1 MGRRTD
7 PRLWVLLLLHTGR
20 SRTLRQRGFSMAVVL
35 LVLLV
40 AVVGAGS
47 LALRSAS
54 SESGG
59 LRLSARRQAQ
69 ETAESGATAIIGEL
83 NKPENRKLLVSATAP
98 ESWGSQTDTIQQNPC
113 EQLGSTAAVPPLPS
127 AAAAGSNQWQT
138 AWQDG
143 GATGQYILRG
153 VRHSNR
159 TRSATSTISY
169 TTAGS
174 GGSTRTDSGYNPAAS
189 NFSSLV
195 NLAPVASVNQENT
208 GFIQLE
214 IQGRV
219 QRNNQTVA
227 TATVVKEYEVIPKCC
242 KRSFSGPANSADGTP
257 LSSLG
262 NDLRACD
269 GTADLGLVFGF
280 NGGTLSVSG
289 SAGSVQEVDSTGA
302 VIAGNGSIG
311 SVLCVT
317 TSSTGSN
324 CKSPVS
330 DAPIPIAG
338 GGSVPVIPTIFQV
351 DPPPPFGG
359 TGTAAGIITTSAYLR
374 VNAANNDIEACTTF
388 TVATNGSISI
398 TPGSCSNVNY
408 CEKVSGSTVA
418 DYHCRMNRIRLNGNE
433 SLYFD
438 TSKGTIALFFNQPG
452 TANSNGTVYVGGNAR
467 LLHRYCSTP
476 PGNNDGCT
484 TAAPPSQFTRLS
496 IFGNQTYNDFTFL
509 GGGESASIFIYF
521 PNGNVQIGG
530 NATAAGAIW
539 TKNLQ
544 LNGSFTSAAP
554 ATNCVTAADGFCY
567 ILRGS
572 LSGGTGGATASV
584 FDWVAR
590 SPVTTR
596 VY

>member
-35 LVLLV
+35 LALLV

-174 GGSTRTDSGYNPAAS
+174 GGSTRTDSGYDPAAS

-214 IQGRV
+214 I
-219 QRNNQTVA
+219 
-227 TATVVKEYEVIPKCC
+227 
-242 KRSFSGPANSADGTP
+242 
-257 LSSLG
+257 
-262 NDLRACD
+262 
-269 GTADLGLVFGF
+269 
-280 NGGTLSVSG
+280 
-289 SAGSVQEVDSTGA
+289 
-302 VIAGNGSIG
+302 
-311 SVLCVT
+311 
-317 TSSTGSN
+317 
-324 CKSPVS
+324 
-330 DAPIPIAG
+330 
-338 GGSVPVIPTIFQV
+338 
-351 DPPPPFGG
+351 
-359 TGTAAGIITTSAYLR
+359 
-374 VNAANNDIEACTTF
+374 
-388 TVATNGSISI
+388 
-398 TPGSCSNVNY
+398 
-408 CEKVSGSTVA
+408 
-418 DYHCRMNRIRLNGNE
+418 
-433 SLYFD
+433 
-438 TSKGTIALFFNQPG
+438 
-452 TANSNGTVYVGGNAR
+452 
-467 LLHRYCSTP
+467 
-476 PGNNDGCT
+476 
-484 TAAPPSQFTRLS
+484 
-496 IFGNQTYNDFTFL
+496 
-509 GGGESASIFIYF
+509 
-521 PNGNVQIGG
+521 
-530 NATAAGAIW
+530 
-539 TKNLQ
+539 
-544 LNGSFTSAAP
+544 
-554 ATNCVTAADGFCY
+554 
-567 ILRGS
+567 
-572 LSGGTGGATASV
+572 
-584 FDWVAR
+584 
-590 SPVTTR
+590 
-596 VY
+596 